1 MPCYKSGGCGVYEM
15 YSCSECPASKPS
27 YLKPKEPKVTNEHAI
42 RHLWTTEQ
50 LAHVLIERREEEDW
64 DYDIEDEP
72 YVCGHFD
79 VYTTSDGQEFSDY
92 DEAVEHEVWWLSQE
106 VQNGE

>member
-50 LAHVLIERREEEDW
+50 LTHVLIERRTL
-64 DYDIEDEP
+64 DEIVAANTKEQP
-72 YVCGHFD
+72 QSTEPV
-79 VYTTSDGQEFSDY
+79 
-92 DEAVEHEVWWLSQE
+92 
-106 VQNGE
+106 